1 MLLEI
6 RYFLF
11 GKIVFGKIQ
20 NLNILLIYEATKIS
34 VLLGLVVLNMVVT
47 LNLDLFYLTRK
58 CNKRMCSRLEKN
70 I

>member
-11 GKIVFGKIQ
+11 GEIVFGKNQ
-20 NLNILLIYEATKIS
+20 NLNILLIYEAIQVS
-34 VLLGLVVLNMVVT
+34 VLLGLVVLNMVNT
-47 LNLDLFYLTRK
+47 LNLDLF
-58 CNKRMCSRLEKN
+58 